1 MLPLASASGPA
12 IIGVVVVAA
21 GLFLAWLLRTE
32 TGSDAPDDPPAG
44 GEQNSQPTVTSQPS
58 E

>member
-12 IIGVVVVAA
+12 IIGAVVVAA
-21 GLFLAWLLRTE
+21 GLFLSWLLRTE
-32 TGSDAPDDPPAG
+32 TGTDAPDDAPASA
-44 GEQNSQPTVTSQPS
+44 EQNGQPTVTSQPS